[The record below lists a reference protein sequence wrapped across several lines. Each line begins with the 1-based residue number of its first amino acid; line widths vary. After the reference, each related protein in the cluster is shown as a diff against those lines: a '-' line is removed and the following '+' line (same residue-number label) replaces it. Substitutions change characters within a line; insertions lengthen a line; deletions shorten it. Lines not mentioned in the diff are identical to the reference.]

1 MLRDHW
7 DRYTP
12 ILTPIGIDLMPM
24 LTNDIFSGTHA
35 NPMRCIFG
43 ARCPIL
49 LRLYC
54 NTGKTNE
61 NEIYWLLM
69 RRRAKRVACN
79 LPNFFPLHLGIMFFF
94 LWCVKFLCTSPPL
107 SSSLHLSL
115 IFPHLSP
122 SPYIFCDC
130 FPPFLFPS
138 AKLMN
143 CFQKRSH
150 TLEFYEDSFGVGH
163 TWDSLGSSSF
173 SVCFSHQALKPNAGS
188 FRIWLNIK
196 RPPTFF
202 QDFKKD
208 SS

>member
-94 LWCVKFLCTSPPL
+94 FVMRKIFMYVSPSFLLSP
-107 SSSLHLSL
+107 SL
-115 IFPHLSP
+115 PHLSP
-122 SPYIFCDC
+122 SLSLSLYFLW
-130 FPPFLFPS
+130 LFPAIS
-138 AKLMN
+138 FPLSKVNELFSKAFPYSGILWRFFW
-143 CFQKRSH
+143 CRTHLRF
-150 TLEFYEDSFGVGH
+150 FGVLKFLCLFL
-163 TWDSLGSSSF
+163 SPSSKTKCWI
-173 SVCFSHQALKPNAGS
+173 V
-188 FRIWLNIK
+188 
-196 RPPTFF
+196 
-202 QDFKKD
+202 QDMIEH
-208 SS
+208 